1 METIAL
7 LLSQIIEGLIA
18 DYVNYEIRRKV
29 DRIGNSIS
37 QIVAVF
43 DDDGDGVTDREEV
56 MYSFDVSIPDLSD
69 GYCIVNKGD
78 EIGLGLPELRPV
90 DHFDIVDY
98 LTDTITGNSNGYLI
112 DRNAD
117 GDSEVYLPLPFDFT
131 GDGLDDWGQVV
142 DSDHNGVPDASD
154 NAPFYPVGSEGYNQ
168 IISSEDSGKS
178 LIIVSPDGN
187 ISVYDPAGE
196 LQYEDFNEAYSLW
209 LQDNAALDKPFA
221 YYSVTEALLLI
232 VGLFAG
238 VSLVGKL
245 FKRRNYH
252 GHY

>member
-1 METIAL
+1 METVAL
-7 LLSQIIEGLIA
+7 ILSQIIEGLIS

-90 DHFDIVDY
+90 DQIDIIDY
-98 LTDTITGNSNGYLI
+98 LTDSISGNSNGYLI

-117 GDSEVYLPLPFDFT
+117 GDPEVYVPLPFDVT

-154 NAPFYPVGSEGYNQ
+154 DAPFYPVGSDGYNQ
-168 IISSEDSGKS
+168 IISSQDSGKS

-187 ISVYDPAGE
+187 ISVYDPAGD

-209 LQDNAALDKPFA
+209 LKDNAALDKPFS

-232 VGLFAG
+232 VALFAG

>member
-1 METIAL
+1 M
-7 LLSQIIEGLIA
+7 LSEVIGDLVLR
-18 DYVNYEIRRKV
+18 YCKWEIQRKI
-29 DRIGNSIS
+29 DSIGNSIS

-56 MYSFDVSIPDLSD
+56 VFEFDVSVPDLSD
-69 GYCIVNKGD
+69 QFSIVNRDD
-78 EIGLGLPELRPV
+78 EIGLGYPQLQIVPACDLPAFIEGV
-90 DHFDIVDY
+90 TV
-98 LTDTITGNSNGYLI
+98 TGNDHSILI
-112 DRNAD
+112 DD
-117 GDSEVYLPLPFDFT
+117 EVYCPLPLDYD
-131 GDGLDDWGQVV
+131 GDGLPDWGKVI
-142 DSDHNGVPDASD
+142 DEDHNGVPDAAPD
-154 NAPFYPVGSEGYNQ
+154 VPFYPVGSDGYNQ
-168 IISSEDSGKS
+168 IISAGDSGKS

-232 VGLFAG
+232 VALFAG

-245 FKRRNYH
+245 FKRRYYN
-252 GHY
+252 GHH